1 MQAGAGH
8 DAGDNIVD
16 HDAEATVYLLVQP
29 ANGPGFGDI
38 ENSEGDEAGNYPGPA
53 IGQGPHRNPVT
64 YEFVP
69 DDAAVVVNA
78 QLFTGFA
85 ADPDAENKGDDN
97 GQGEITQ
104 R

>member
-29 ANGPGFGDI
+29 ADGPGLGDI
-38 ENSEGDEAGNYPGPA
+38 ENPKGNEASDYPGPA
-53 IGQGPHRNPVT
+53 IGQRPHGNPVAH
-64 YEFVP
+64 EFVP
-69 DDAAVVVNA
+69 NDAAMVVNA
-78 QLFTGFA
+78 QLFASFA